1 MVLVSFAVISFA
13 QDAKVQLT
21 SESEGMLLAMKDDSH
36 SGTQT
41 EALDFTGSD
50 QGNVSKTIPANGT
63 MKFTFNGTKG
73 VNAIVNVT
81 EKTNNLTVI
90 FNENENQKAD
100 TTIDLNK
107 DVSRKLTRT
116 GKHTIEVINE
126 TAESVKF
133 DLAVTIDSFSNSDS
147 KDTGSSDKE
156 RIQLAKGAS
165 GVDLNIQLEGNAT
178 KKYVAFVTK
187 GYMTCVMPETSLGA
201 GVTIKINGKVHNPDN
216 DGPCTAHSTKAKDQT
231 IEFINND
238 NNVKNINVSISFNK
252 HG

>member
-1 MVLVSFAVISFA
+1 MLFGCGKTPAENNA
-13 QDAKVQLT
+13 ATNAKP
-21 SESEGMLLAMKDDSH
+21 ESTNEAAAPK
-36 SGTQT
+36 TAENKPEVKA

-73 VNAIVNVT
+73 VTAIVNVT
-81 EKTNNLTVI
+81 EKTNKLTVV

-107 DVSRKLTRT
+107 DISRKLTRT
-116 GKHTIEVINE
+116 GKHTIEVIND

-133 DLAVTIDSFSNSDS
+133 DLAVTIDSFSDS
-147 KDTGSSDKE
+147 GSGNAGSSDAE
-156 RIQLAKGAS
+156 RIQIARGESGA
-165 GVDLNIQLEGNAT
+165 DLNIQLEGKTT
-178 KKYVAFVTK
+178 KKYVAFVAK
-187 GYMTCVMPETSLGA
+187 GYMTCVMPETELGS

-216 DGPCTAHSTKAKDQT
+216 GPCTTHSTKAGDQT
-231 IEFINND
+231 IEFINNG
-238 NNVKNINVSISFNK
+238 NNVKNITVSISFNQ